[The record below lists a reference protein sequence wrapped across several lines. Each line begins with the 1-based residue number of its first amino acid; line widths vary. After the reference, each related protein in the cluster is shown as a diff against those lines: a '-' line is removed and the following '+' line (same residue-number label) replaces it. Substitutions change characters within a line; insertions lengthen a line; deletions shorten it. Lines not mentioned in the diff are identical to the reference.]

1 MPYEKGSYFKN
12 YLRCILICH
21 DVLRIQGKLSGSSQD
36 ELVMMEMIEKE
47 YNARF
52 IMRDSQSI
60 KISINKIEEVYDVLN
75 VYEFSSDRKMM
86 SITVQP

>member
-1 MPYEKGSYFKN
+1 MGKNNDSYFMN

-36 ELVMMEMIEKE
+36 ELVMMDMLERE
-47 YNARF
+47 YDARF

-60 KISINKIEEVYDVLN
+60 KISINEVDEVYDILN
-75 VYEFSSDRKMM
+75 VYEFTSDRKMM
-86 SITVQP
+86 SITVQ